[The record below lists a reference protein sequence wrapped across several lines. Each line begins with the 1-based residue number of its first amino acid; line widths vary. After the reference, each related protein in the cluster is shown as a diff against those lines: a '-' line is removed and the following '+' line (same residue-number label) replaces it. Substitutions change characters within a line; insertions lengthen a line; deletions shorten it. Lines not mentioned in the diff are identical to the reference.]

1 MGPLRKKSWWQKV
14 LLSRFTLVVLL
25 LSTVGLTFAV
35 YDRYQVE
42 REMAERRATAES
54 ELLRESQRQK
64 ALQDRVNYLENDQ
77 GLEAEIRR
85 HFDVALEGEQVI
97 VIVDEKEND
106 SNISAMTTGVQEE
119 GESES
124 FWERLL
130 PW

>member
-1 MGPLRKKSWWQKV
+1 M

-25 LSTVGLTFAV
+25 LSTLGLTFAV

-42 REMAERRATAES
+42 REMAERRRTAEI
-54 ELLRESQRQK
+54 ELLRESQRQE

-97 VIVDEKEND
+97 VIVDEKEDD
-106 SNISAMTTGVQEE
+106 SNISAMTTGLKEE
-119 GESES
+119 DESES
-124 FWERLL
+124 FWDRWL